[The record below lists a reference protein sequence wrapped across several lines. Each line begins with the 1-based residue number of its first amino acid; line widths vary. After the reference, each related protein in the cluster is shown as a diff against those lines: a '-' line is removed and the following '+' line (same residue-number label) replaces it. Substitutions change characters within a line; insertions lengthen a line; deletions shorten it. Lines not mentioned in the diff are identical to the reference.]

1 MVNLIRSSG
10 AEVLLVAVPN
20 ISLYRKAAS
29 YDSRLESD
37 LDVPEEY
44 DILAELQG
52 DSSQKSDAV
61 HFNATGYRQMAEA
74 GYELLALEGA
84 I

>member
-1 MVNLIRSSG
+1 M
-10 AEVLLVAVPN
+10 
-20 ISLYRKAAS
+20 
-29 YDSRLESD
+29 
-37 LDVPEEY
+37 EY

-61 HFNATGYRQMAEA
+61 HFNATGYRQMVEA
-74 GYELLALEGA
+74 GYELLASEGA